1 MSDLS
6 IRFDELED
14 EGFFLSPDSK
24 SKQKEKEKN
33 DSFSKAVKII
43 FIILSVCV
51 FLEFLFYKFIIPSIE
66 APVVSV
72 TVQDSYAAEEI
83 VEFLRPMNAQNWFD
97 FNVEQAVSIL
107 ASVSGIDSV
116 SVKKTFP
123 NKIYIHIEEREPVA
137 LTFLTVNDRS
147 VAVQIDENGVLFQ
160 EKGDGAGTSADIP
173 ILSGL
178 PVEHM
183 SEGMRIPSKYRAL
196 IEQIADIRRK
206 PQKYFAAVSEICVV
220 PKEYGNYELVLIP
233 AKSKI
238 RVLTDRTLNEDS
250 LKYMMVVLDVVNS
263 MEPNVSEIDL
273 RYGSVSYRKK

>member
-1 MSDLS
+1 MPRRPRNGGAAICSALGTTRVPAWGRS
-6 IRFDELED
+6 GNHL
-14 EGFFLSPDSK
+14 GGPG
-24 SKQKEKEKN
+24 N
-33 DSFSKAVKII
+33 DSAAVHNG
-43 FIILSVCV
+43 L
-51 FLEFLFYKFIIPSIE
+51 
-66 APVVSV
+66 
-72 TVQDSYAAEEI
+72 
-83 VEFLRPMNAQNWFD
+83 LRRRDGANMHLLD
-97 FNVEQAVSIL
+97 F
-107 ASVSGIDSV
+107 
-116 SVKKTFP
+116 
-123 NKIYIHIEEREPVA
+123 
-137 LTFLTVNDRS
+137 
-147 VAVQIDENGVLFQ
+147 
-160 EKGDGAGTSADIP
+160 KGDGAGTSADIP

>member
-33 DSFSKAVKII
+33 DSFSRAVKII

-72 TVQDSYAAEEI
+72 TGQDSYAAEEI
-83 VEFLRPMNAQNWFD
+83 VEFLRPMNAENWFD

-147 VAVQIDENGVLFQ
+147 VAVQIDKNGVMFQ

-250 LKYMMVVLDVVNS
+250 LKYMLS
-263 MEPNVSEIDL
+263 LIHI
-273 RYGSVSYRKK
+273 

>member
-33 DSFSKAVKII
+33 DSFSRAVKII

-72 TVQDSYAAEEI
+72 TGQDSYVAEEI